1 MADHFK
7 AESAEQVRE
16 LVAWA
21 AAERQPLDIVGAG
34 SKRGFGR
41 PSNADHQLALTG
53 LSGVSLYEPGELVL
67 TAGAGTPMA
76 EIEALLAASRQQLA
90 FEPPDLGPLL
100 GGAPDAGTL
109 GGLVAC
115 NLSGPRRI
123 KAGGARDHLL
133 GFQAV
138 NGRGEFFK
146 SGGRVVKNVTGYDL
160 SKLMCGAMG
169 TLGVLTE
176 ITVKVLPV
184 PEKAWTVLV
193 LGLDRSAAG
202 EAMTAALQSP
212 HEVSG
217 AAYLPRDLAE
227 TSTVSYVAG
236 AGAGVTAIR
245 VEGPGPSVE
254 YRCAELR
261 AQLSEFSDTEELHSH
276 NSAKFWREIRDVAPF
291 AGPED
296 ARCVWRLS
304 VPPTEGPAVAARLED
319 TAGGASFFDWGGGMI
334 WFAVDAPK
342 DAAHDAVRAALEAAG
357 GHATLIRAPEPV
369 RAAVPVFHAPSAG
382 LAALSRRVKENFD
395 PHGVLNP
402 GRMSP
407 DY

>member
-1 MADHFK
+1 MTERFK
-7 AESAEQVRE
+7 AESAEQVRD

-21 AAERQPLDIVGAG
+21 AAERQPLEVVGAG

-41 PSNADHQLALTG
+41 RGNADRELDLSGLT
-53 LSGVSLYEPGELVL
+53 GVSLYEPGELVL
-67 TAGAGTPMA
+67 SAGAGTPMA
-76 EIEALLAASRQQLA
+76 EIEALLAASRQLLA

-100 GGAPDAGTL
+100 GGAPKSGTL
-109 GGLVAC
+109 GGMIAC

-123 KAGGARDHLL
+123 KSGGARDHLL

-138 NGRGEFFK
+138 SGRGEFFK

-169 TLGVLTE
+169 TLGVMTE
-176 ITVKVLPV
+176 ITVKVLPMA
-184 PEKAWTVLV
+184 EKVWTVLV
-193 LGLDRSAAG
+193 LGLDRGAAG
-202 EAMTAALQSP
+202 AAMTAALQSP

-227 TSTVSYVAG
+227 KSSVSYVAG

-245 VEGPGPSVE
+245 LEGPGPSVE

-261 AQLSEFSDTEELHSH
+261 AQLSAFSDTEELHSH
-276 NSAKFWREIRDVAPF
+276 NSAKLWREIRDVAPF

-296 ARCVWRLS
+296 TRCVWRLS

-319 TAGGASFFDWGGGMI
+319 AAGGASFFDWGGGLI
-334 WFAVDAPK
+334 WCAVDAPS
-342 DAAHDAVRAALEAAG
+342 DAAHGQVRAALGDTG

>member
-1 MADHFK
+1 MTDHFK
-7 AESAEQVRE
+7 PDTADQVRE

-21 AAERQPLDIVGAG
+21 AAERQPLEVVGAG
-34 SKRGFGR
+34 SKRVFGR
-41 PSNADHQLALTG
+41 PGNADNRLELSA
-53 LSGVSLYEPGELVL
+53 LSGVSLYEAGELVL
-67 TAGAGTPMA
+67 TAGPGTPVA
-76 EIEALLAASRQQLA
+76 EIETLLAASRQQLA

-100 GGAPDAGTL
+100 GGAPGAGTL
-109 GGLVAC
+109 GGMVAC

-138 NGRGEFFK
+138 SGRGEFFK

-184 PEKAWTVLV
+184 AEKAWTVLV
-193 LGLDRSAAG
+193 FGLDRTAAG
-202 EAMTAALQSP
+202 AAMTAALQSP

-217 AAYLPRDLAE
+217 AAYLPQDLAAALG
-227 TSTVSYVAG
+227 VSYVAG
-236 AGAGVTAIR
+236 AGASVTAIR
-245 VEGPGPSVE
+245 LEGPGPSVE

-261 AQLSEFSDTEELHSH
+261 SQLSAFGETEELHSH
-276 NSAKFWREIRDVAPF
+276 NSAGLWREIRDVAPF
-291 AGPED
+291 AGPGD
-296 ARCVWRLS
+296 SRCVWRLS
-304 VPPTEGPAVAARLED
+304 VPPTEGPAVAARLEAA
-319 TAGGASFFDWGGGMI
+319 AGGASFFDWGGGMI
-334 WFAVDAPK
+334 WFAVEAPL
-342 DAAHDAVRAALEAAG
+342 DAAHETVRAAIGDAG

-402 GRMSP
+402 GRMSA